1 MLTIKQLT
9 ENVGSA
15 KVKVRGVEL
24 TVTPLS
30 AAKSSELLGLCPAP
44 PRPAD
49 EADHQANTEYAR
61 LYSGWVLAVELHEFA
76 VLVDYQLDDGAAN
89 RERSFDFSAPTDA
102 KRRWLECARREIG
115 GTLTRAEIQA
125 VLRAAD
131 KAARGTEDVRGN

>member
-1 MLTIKQLT
+1 VLTIKQLT

-30 AAKSSELLGLCPAP
+30 ASKSSELLGLCPAP
-44 PRPAD
+44 PRPTD

-76 VLVDYQLDDGAAN
+76 VLVDYQPDGLG
-89 RERSFDFSAPTDA
+89 SFDFSMATQT
-102 KRRWLECARREIG
+102 KRSWLEQARREIG
-115 GTLTRAEIQA
+115 GTLTRAEIQS

-131 KAARGTEDVRGN
+131 KAARGVEDARGN